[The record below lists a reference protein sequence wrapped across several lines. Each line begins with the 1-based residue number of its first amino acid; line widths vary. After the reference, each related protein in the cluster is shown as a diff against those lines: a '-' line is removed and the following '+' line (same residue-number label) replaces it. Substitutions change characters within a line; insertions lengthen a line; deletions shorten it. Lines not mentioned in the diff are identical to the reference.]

1 MPHTGASRTIAET
14 RQRCGYA
21 PVRAGSTARKSSS
34 ALLRFSDR
42 PAGWRDGSPT
52 PSTVAQGALSIVE
65 GRGTRRGTALGAP
78 PARCAGK
85 SCATLARLRSQYIE
99 RATARPRRSCAAIDR
114 SEGGSLFGINRWLL
128 RRLGRWRI
136 RTADVTAESRRPK
149 SRPSPRR
156 GANDLPEA
164 GRAERS
170 DGRSR
175 RTERRQRTQRGPQR
189 GSRVGVPLPAAAR
202 AAGAARFSAN
212 RAIRNR
218 QAGGQSAVT
227 WGRGRPPRKRESSAS
242 RAERAHRV
250 PSGRERPTAR
260 RGGRQVAGPSPQVAA
275 DWPGPAG

>member
-85 SCATLARLRSQYIE
+85 SCATRARLRSQYIE

-175 RTERRQRTQRGPQR
+175 RTERRKRRFP
-189 GSRVGVPLPAAAR
+189 
-202 AAGAARFSAN
+202 GAARSGPPSLALIACELRRTRRSCGDREAAKAGRS
-212 RAIRNR
+212 RAYT
-218 QAGGQSAVT
+218 GQ
-227 WGRGRPPRKRESSAS
+227 PDS
-242 RAERAHRV
+242 RAENGPPPLRLRTRAATARSRRSSHGRLASV
-250 PSGRERPTAR
+250 GGSGRSDVLRSAE
-260 RGGRQVAGPSPQVAA
+260 
-275 DWPGPAG
+275 PGP